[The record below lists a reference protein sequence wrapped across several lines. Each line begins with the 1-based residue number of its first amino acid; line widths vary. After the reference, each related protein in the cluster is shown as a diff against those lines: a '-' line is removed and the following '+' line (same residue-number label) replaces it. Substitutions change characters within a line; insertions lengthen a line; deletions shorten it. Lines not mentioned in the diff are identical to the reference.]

1 VKRRLYSEGMEERTG
16 LIIRGINNI
25 YTVES
30 GEEQYLCRIKGK
42 QLEGVEGEYNPLAV
56 GDRVS
61 FVVTGTEEGLILRR
75 LQRTNSF
82 QRWNTKGKANQ
93 TVVANMD
100 AIICVTSAANPP
112 FRPRFIDRVIASAID
127 VEVIILLN
135 KCDLEM
141 KEEDAFRF
149 EHYGALGFQTAAVSA
164 ETGEN
169 LDRLVQIIRDK
180 KVAFVGQSGVGK
192 STLINAL
199 LGSDQKTDEIST
211 KYDRGRHTTNHSL
224 LMRTGNLTIVD
235 TPGVREIFAPHT
247 DLRQIQRAFPEFK
260 RYRCLYDPC
269 LHVEEPECGVK
280 VAVEEEEILFD
291 RYESYLRIVESLEM
305 ITPDYLSRN
314 ERSEAWI
321 ERGAEY
327 DWEES

>member
-1 VKRRLYSEGMEERTG
+1 MEERVG

-30 GEEQYLCRIKGK
+30 ADVQYLCRIKGK

-61 FVVTGTEEGLILRR
+61 FTVTGTREGLILRR
-75 LQRTNSF
+75 LERRNSF

-100 AIICVTSAANPP
+100 AVICVTSASNPP

-127 VEVIILLN
+127 VEVVILLN
-135 KCDLEM
+135 KCDLAM

-149 EHYGALGFQTAAVSA
+149 RHYGILGFETLAVSA

-169 LDRLVQIIRDK
+169 LDRLVELIRDRQ
-180 KVAFVGQSGVGK
+180 VAFVGQSGVGK

-199 LGSDQKTDEIST
+199 LGTDQKTDGISV

-224 LMRTGNLTIVD
+224 LMRKGDLSIVD
-235 TPGVREIFAPHT
+235 TPGVREIFVPHT
-247 DLRQIQRAFPEFK
+247 DLHQIQRAFPEF
-260 RYRCLYDPC
+260 RHHRCLYDPC
-269 LHVEEPECGVK
+269 LHMEEPQCGVK
-280 VAVEEEEILFD
+280 AAVDDEQILFD
-291 RYESYLRIVESLEM
+291 RYESYLRIVESLEL
-305 ITPDYLSRN
+305 ITPDYRSGN

-321 ERGAEY
+321 GRGAEY

>member
-1 VKRRLYSEGMEERTG
+1 
-16 LIIRGINNI
+16 
-25 YTVES
+25 
-30 GEEQYLCRIKGK
+30 
-42 QLEGVEGEYNPLAV
+42 
-56 GDRVS
+56 
-61 FVVTGTEEGLILRR
+61 
-75 LQRTNSF
+75 
-82 QRWNTKGKANQ
+82 
-93 TVVANMD
+93 
-100 AIICVTSAANPP
+100 ANPP

-235 TPGVREIFAPHT
+235 TPGVREIFVPHT